1 MRLMR
6 PFVASAA
13 VMPRS
18 PISVAVSNPSPKRK
32 PSGIWTVF
40 NGNQVTALAVI
51 GRIGD
56 ACRQIS

>member
-18 PISVAVSNPSPKRK
+18 PISDLCRRVEPEPKKKAERNLDRFQ
-32 PSGIWTVF
+32 W
-40 NGNQVTALAVI
+40 
-51 GRIGD
+51 
-56 ACRQIS
+56 